1 MKEEIKLLKSKIIDD
16 LKESVEYWEKY
27 QGVKSESGFSIHR

>member
-16 LKESVEYWEKY
+16 LKKLVEYWRKY
-27 QGVKSESGFSIHR
+27 IDK